1 MQKENPLAGPEPVKK
16 EIMAALST
24 VIDPEIGIDIVN
36 LGLVYG
42 VEVDLKNSKATVR
55 LTMTTPACP
64 LMGVIL
70 SDIEKALGEV
80 KSVKDIIV
88 KLVWDP
94 PWDQNRMS
102 ERAKMMLGAPKP

>member
-1 MQKENPLAGPEPVKK
+1 VVSEEKVKE
-16 EIMAALST
+16 EILKALST

-55 LTMTTPACP
+55 VTFTTPACP
-64 LMGVIL
+64 LMGVIV
-70 SDIEKALGEV
+70 SEIERALGEV

-94 PWDQNRMS
+94 PWDQGKMS
-102 ERAKMMLGAPKP
+102 EKAKMMMGAPKP

>member
-1 MQKENPLAGPEPVKK
+1 MDPGKAKK
-16 EIMAALST
+16 EILDKLTT

-42 VEVDLKNSKATVR
+42 VEVDLKSKKAVVK

-70 SDIEKALGEV
+70 MDVEGALEKVELVEKVTVELVWNPPWTQEKMSEKA
-80 KSVKDIIV
+80 K
-88 KLVWDP
+88 
-94 PWDQNRMS
+94 R
-102 ERAKMMLGAPKP
+102 MLGVTP